1 MNLPEI
7 LTSAFKHEASDVH
20 LVSDH
25 PPMMRVN
32 TVMTPMD
39 YPVLTAKSISDALKE
54 MISAEQMKTYEAHW
68 DVDYSYEIPDFC
80 RYRVNAHRQRDTV
93 LPPCIPKPCK
103 PSSYRR

>member
-32 TVMTPMD
+32 TVITPMD
-39 YPVLTAKSISDALKE
+39 FPVLTAKSINDALKE
-54 MISAEQMKTYEAHW
+54 MVSAEQMKTYEEHR
-68 DVDYSYEIPDFC
+68 DIDFSYEVLDLC
-80 RYRVNAHRQRDTV
+80 RYRVNAQSV
-93 LPPCIPKPCK
+93 CSANVYYLN
-103 PSSYRR
+103 SSCYR